1 MHVGVFPCSQEVT
14 LSCLRLPHARGGVSG
29 NNRFID
35 ILGGSSPCTWGCFQI
50 IKLPKSSHKVFPMHV
65 GVFLYKLHHS
75 GGFVCLPHARGG
87 VSSFVVYT
95 SMGQTSSPCT
105 WGCFSVNGF
114 SYWLGCVFPMHVG
127 VFLASLAY
135 LSRCSSLPHARGGV
149 SSIPCVPFGRPRSSP
164 CTWGCFPC

>member
-105 WGCFSVNGF
+105 WGCFHATS
-114 SYWLGCVFPMHVG
+114 SQLDSMKVFPMHVG
-127 VFLASLAY
+127 VFQWF
-135 LSRCSSLPHARGGV
+135 RCLYR
-149 SSIPCVPFGRPRSSP
+149 I
-164 CTWGCFPC
+164 

>member
-105 WGCFSVNGF
+105 WGCFNGF
-114 SYWLGCVFPMHVG
+114 GAYIGYDKVFPMHVG
-127 VFLASLAY
+127 VFLCKWFFLLAW
-135 LSRCSSLPHARGGV
+135 LCLPHARGGV
-149 SSIPCVPFGRPRSSP
+149 SSIPCVPFEMQQSSP
-164 CTWGCFPC
+164 CTWGCF